1 MHTIDLRSDTVT
13 LPTKEMLEAI
23 TQAKLGDDVSG
34 EDPTVNE
41 LQDLAAK
48 MFGAEAALLVTS
60 GTQGNLVSMLAH
72 CRPGD
77 EMVVEQE
84 AHIYF
89 YEVGNMAAV
98 GGIVPR
104 LIRGDRGVFTGAQVR
119 QAVRGNDLHF
129 PVPRLLAIENTH
141 NRAGGTCWTPAQVAE
156 AAQAAHELGM
166 KVHIDGARIFNAS
179 VALGVPVSE
188 YMRHVDSIQFCLSK
202 GLSCPVGSMV
212 VGSKEFIATARKKR
226 KMVGGGMRQAGIIAA
241 PGIVALNKMVSRLAE
256 DHANARRLA
265 DHLAALD
272 GIRIDLSTVQTNIVV
287 ADVSATGLTSEQFQ
301 AKARENG
308 LLVSNFGPGLVRFV
322 THYGIVAEDVD
333 RAAMIVESFLPSCAS
348 GTCTI

>member
-1 MHTIDLRSDTVT
+1 MQTIDLRSDTVT
-13 LPTKEMLEAI
+13 LPTAEMLEAI
-23 TQAKLGDDVSG
+23 THAKLGDDVSG

-41 LQDLAAK
+41 LQDLAAE

-104 LIRGDRGVFTGAQVR
+104 LVRGTHGVFTAAQVR
-119 QAVRGNDLHF
+119 EAVRGNDLHF
-129 PVPRLLAIENTH
+129 PPSRLLAIENTH

-156 AAQAAHELGM
+156 AARAAHELGM

-212 VGSKEFIATARKKR
+212 VGSRDFIAAARKKR
-226 KMVGGGMRQAGIIAA
+226 KMLGGGMRQAGIIAA
-241 PGIVALNKMVSRLAE
+241 PGIVALTKMVSRLAE

-265 DHLAALD
+265 DHLGVLD
-272 GIRIDLSTVQTNIVV
+272 GIRIDRDTVQTNIVV
-287 ADVSATGLTSEQFQ
+287 ADVSATGMTSAQFQ
-301 AKARENG
+301 AKAREKG

-322 THYGIVAEDVD
+322 THHGIVAEDVD
-333 RAAMIVESFLPSCAS
+333 RAAMIVESVLPPCGK